1 MNSTSFS
8 MDVETLN
15 MDVAIGD
22 IIGGRDYLTGLYAK
36 KPIAKKIY
44 KVEDGKTSLEY
55 EIEGDD

>member
-1 MNSTSFS
+1 

-36 KPIAKKIY
+36 KPIVQKIY
-44 KVEDGKTSLEY
+44 RVEDGEPSLEY
-55 EIEGDD
+55 GIEGDD